1 MAAYHA
7 KQIKTNAQ
15 VRLAL
20 NLYNGN
26 DVTVMRVGDKQTDR
40 LVIPADFKEKI
51 CAVEKYCTLPE
62 LEMLLIISEGLVNEF
77 EKVKSTVRPKVFAKE
92 HIRYNRK
99 SYDNSS
105 VFYRE
110 YYRRDCGKLI
120 NAIRDYKRIRG
131 SHKKDELYLADIL
144 K

>member
-1 MAAYHA
+1 MA
-7 KQIKTNAQ
+7 
-15 VRLAL
+15 
-20 NLYNGN
+20 NGN

-51 CAVEKYCTLPE
+51 CGVEKYCTLPE

-99 SYDNSS
+99 NYDNSS
-105 VFYRE
+105 GFYRD
-110 YYRRDCGKLI
+110 YYGSDCGNLI

-131 SHKKDELYLADIL
+131 SHKKDEL
-144 K
+144 